1 MNGRKLY
8 REYAKSKGLDCKEF
22 VSVKDDYDGY
32 QILEYKDSNGVTQK
46 TSISVTNMLHWIINS
61 FGNGAWEHFE
71 SKSNT

>member
-46 TSISVTNMLHWIINS
+46 TSISVINMLHWIINS
-61 FGNGAWEHFE
+61 FGNGVWEHFE
-71 SKSNT
+71 NKSNT

>member
-32 QILEYKDSNGVTQK
+32 QILEYKDSSGSIQR
-46 TSISVTNMLHWIINS
+46 TSVQTVSMLNWVINS
-61 FGNGAWEHFE
+61 FGNGAWEHF
-71 SKSNT
+71 KKNNT

>member
-46 TSISVTNMLHWIINS
+46 ASISVNKMLHWIINS
-61 FGNGAWEHFE
+61 FGNGAWEHF
-71 SKSNT
+71 KNKT